1 VPRSGLARAGG
12 SGSSRRSR
20 FDGGC
25 ATGRSLQITRTC
37 IHGARHGADSDG
49 MTIGLET
56 RRGAPRPVRSQ
67 GGHRIGAMLDQ
78 LRRHAFH
85 VLQEVELT
93 GAGTVEFL
101 VMGPTGVFTIATC
114 RRFDGALVAAVKRQ
128 ATTLQEVLDVAVT
141 PVICPPGRQGRPPF
155 EHADVWVVRRDDLVS
170 WLRAQQ
176 NEVLE
181 FVRFPRLAD
190 RL

>member
-1 VPRSGLARAGG
+1 
-12 SGSSRRSR
+12 
-20 FDGGC
+20 
-25 ATGRSLQITRTC
+25 
-37 IHGARHGADSDG
+37 
-49 MTIGLET
+49 
-56 RRGAPRPVRSQ
+56 
-67 GGHRIGAMLDQ
+67 MLDQ
-78 LRRHAFH
+78 LRRHGFH

-101 VMGPTGVFTIATC
+101 VMGPTGVFTITTC

-155 EHADVWVVRRDDLVS
+155 EHADVWVVRRDDLVQ